1 MRSTGPRAP
10 ALPEVQVRDLGAH
23 LETDAPLL
31 QPSRQRPDNGVV
43 LVVRRAAHARQRIDP
58 GELMDE
64 PLEVALELDRAVP
77 RLKRE
82 GRGPQVPE
90 VGLEERRREVVP

>member
-31 QPSRQRPDNGVV
+31 QPSGQGPDNGVV

-64 PLEVALELDRAVP
+64 PVEVALELDRAVP